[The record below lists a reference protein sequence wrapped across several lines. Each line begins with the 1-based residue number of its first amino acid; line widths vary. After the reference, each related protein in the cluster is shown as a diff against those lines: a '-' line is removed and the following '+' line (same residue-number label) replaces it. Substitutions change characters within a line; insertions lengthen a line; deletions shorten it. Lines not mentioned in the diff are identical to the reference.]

1 VPETSG
7 EAMTPTKNTATEV
20 VCLVDDDLAVL
31 KSIGRL
37 LASDGLSVRAF
48 SQPKEF
54 LAYVEANFVP
64 LVILDILMEGMSGLE
79 VQTQLRDLSP
89 RTRVII
95 MTGRESANTRSTVT
109 DMGACAFFTK
119 PFDDNEFLRAVH
131 SALEAHCRNE

>member
-1 VPETSG
+1 
-7 EAMTPTKNTATEV
+7 MTRSEKTAAEV

-48 SQPKEF
+48 NHPQDF
-54 LAYVEANFVP
+54 LAYVHVHLVP
-64 LVILDILMEGMSGLE
+64 LVILDILMEGMTGLE
-79 VQTQLRDLSP
+79 VQAQLRELSP
-89 RTRVII
+89 HTRVII
-95 MTGRESANTRSTVT
+95 MTGRESGNTRSTVT

>member
-1 VPETSG
+1 
-7 EAMTPTKNTATEV
+7 MTGIEKTAVEV

-31 KSIGRL
+31 KSIARL
-37 LASDGLSVRAF
+37 LASDGLSVRPF
-48 SQPKEF
+48 SQPKDF
-54 LAYVEANFVP
+54 LAYVQANLVP
-64 LVILDILMEGMSGLE
+64 LVVLDILMEGMSGLE
-79 VQTQLRDLSP
+79 VQAQLRELSP

-131 SALEAHCRNE
+131 NALEAHCRNE